1 MVKKTI
7 VFLCLAVS
15 FTAAQAQKKITVWNF
30 NSKPADALS
39 TTGSVD
45 PSVGKGKLLL
55 LGTTATFASGF
66 GAAGTGSSDTTTIDN
81 TAYNTTT
88 YPAQGTKNR
97 EAGIAFFVST
107 KGFENIRVQWDN
119 RHSNTASR
127 WVKLQYTTDS
137 LNWVDYDS
145 TGTDTAG
152 LYRAPLGDTW
162 YNKRSANLSNASGVK
177 DNAKFGFRV
186 VTTFAP
192 GTTNYAAARST
203 SSYAGGTFRF
213 DMVTV
218 LGDTIL
224 PKVKPRDTLVLL
236 SPANNTKLVVKKND
250 ATPISIKWSSLNT
263 VTQYFWKADLPG
275 GDFSKPLVR
284 MASNNQGKDTVLTL
298 SSGAVDALLQSL
310 KIKMGDSIAL
320 IWNVVGIA
328 KNDSFTSKLNRN
340 ISIKREVVS
349 IELRSPADK
358 TSLVVE
364 KNNPTLINITWS
376 PKDSVTQYFWK
387 ADLPG
392 GDFSK
397 PLVRMASNNLGKDTV
412 LTLSSGAID
421 ALLGNL
427 NVKEGDSVS
436 LIWNVV
442 GLITK
447 DSLTS
452 TSSRNIS
459 IKRSVI
465 AKPVLKKGDIAIVA
479 YRTSANVDDE
489 FAVLAVN
496 DIPGNTAIRFTDSK
510 FTSNAV
516 PQCSNGLVWTA
527 PSAGVTAGTVFI
539 IGNDKFTTDLGTLT
553 GTSFGLSSGGDQ
565 IIVYEG
571 TYYNPNYLTA
581 LSSNKWLTANTTCSG
596 SNSMIPSALTNAVD
610 AISHQSTKG
619 GNGTNTMN
627 AYYNGPTNLSA
638 AALFTAIMDTTN
650 WVGISIKATQ
660 IWPKWSFYKQ
670 VIAPSFRLIAPAN
683 AVDVTVDANDNTP
696 IVISWEALENAVAY
710 SWKIVAAN
718 GDFSKPALR
727 IASDN
732 SGKDTTLSLTSGAID
747 AALAGLSIPV
757 GVKVDLK
764 WTVTAYYASGD
775 SLYADTFHTIAIT
788 RKDNTPVTYNFKA
801 GDMAVVAYRMNAS
814 TPDEFALLTFVDIA
828 EGMKLQFADAK
839 FTGTDQCDD
848 GLVWTA
854 PAGGVKA
861 GEVIAVLNDNP
872 AVSKGSL
879 TGASF
884 GLSSAGDQIIIW
896 EGPAAK
902 ANHITAL
909 SSNAWA
915 TTGITCASKSTSIL
929 PTKLTN
935 GTNAISH
942 ELTTGN
948 TTGNTVNA
956 FYTGTMDG
964 TFGDIK
970 KLVADYRNWNGT
982 AAGTEAQVWPVW
994 NFTGKAASNTT
1005 HAHLSFQLYPNPST
1019 GFLYFNKS
1027 IQARVFNAAGMMIM
1041 ETKGQVNNLD
1051 VSALADGVYFLKNE
1065 FGATQKFSKQ

>member
-7 VFLCLAVS
+7 VFLGLAVS
-15 FTAAQAQKKITVWNF
+15 FTVAHAQKKIAVWNF

-39 TTGSVD
+39 STGSIN
-45 PSVGKGKLLL
+45 PAVGNGSLLL

-66 GAAGTGSSDTTTIDN
+66 GSSDTTVTDN

-162 YNKRSANLSNASGVK
+162 YNNRSANLSNASGVK

-186 VTTFAP
+186 VTAFAP

-218 LGDTIL
+218 SGDTIV
-224 PKVKPRDTLVLL
+224 PKVKPLDTLV
-236 SPANNTKLVVKKND
+236 
-250 ATPISIKWSSLNT
+250 
-263 VTQYFWKADLPG
+263 
-275 GDFSKPLVR
+275 
-284 MASNNQGKDTVLTL
+284 
-298 SSGAVDALLQSL
+298 
-310 KIKMGDSIAL
+310 
-320 IWNVVGIA
+320 
-328 KNDSFTSKLNRN
+328 
-340 ISIKREVVS
+340 
-349 IELRSPADK
+349 LRSPADK

-397 PLVRMASNNLGKDTV
+397 PLVRMASNNQGKDTV

-421 ALLGNL
+421 ALLQSL
-427 NVKEGDSVS
+427 NVKMGDSVA

-442 GLITK
+442 GLVK
-447 DSLTS
+447 NDSVTS
-452 TSSRNIS
+452 KLSRDIS
-459 IKRSVI
+459 IKRAVV
-465 AKPVLKKGDIAIVA
+465 AEPTLKRGDLAIVA
-479 YRTSANVDDE
+479 YRTSADVDDE

-496 DIPGNTAIRFTDSK
+496 DIPGNTAIMFTDSK

-527 PSAGVTAGTVFI
+527 PSAGVKAGTVFI
-539 IGNDKFTTDLGTLT
+539 IGNDKATTDLGTLT
-553 GTSFGLSSGGDQ
+553 GKSFGLSSGGDQ

-571 TYYNPNYLTA
+571 TYYNPNHLTA
-581 LSSNKWLTANTTCSG
+581 LSSNNWVTANTSCSG
-596 SNSMIPSALTNAVD
+596 SNSMIPSALTNAVN
-610 AISHQSTKG
+610 AVSHQSTKG

-638 AALFTAIMDTTN
+638 TDLFAAIMDTTN

-670 VIAPSFRLIAPAN
+670 VIAPSFRLIGPAN
-683 AVDVTVDANDNTP
+683 AADVTVDANDNTP
-696 IVISWEALENAVAY
+696 IVISWEAEENAVAY
-710 SWKIVAAN
+710 SWKIVAAS

-764 WTVTAYYASGD
+764 WTVTAYFASGD
-775 SLYADTFHTIAIT
+775 SLYADTFHTIALT

-884 GLSSAGDQIIIW
+884 GLSSAGDQIMIW

-902 ANHITAL
+902 ANHISAL
-909 SSNAWA
+909 SSNAWV

-929 PTKLTN
+929 PSNLTN
-935 GTNAISH
+935 GVNAISH

-948 TTGNTVNA
+948 TAGNTVNA

-970 KLVADYRNWNGT
+970 KLVADYKNWNGA

-994 NFTGKAASNTT
+994 NFTGKAASNATL
-1005 HAHLSFQLYPNPST
+1005 AHLSFQLYPNPST

-1027 IQARVFNAAGMMIM
+1027 IQARVFNAAGVMIM

-1051 VSALADGVYFLKNE
+1051 ISALADGVYFLKNE
-1065 FGATQKFSKQ
+1065 FGVTQKFSKQ